1 MRLVVIDDHP
11 LFREGVVN
19 TLAKEAD
26 VTVIAEGAT
35 VDDAVR
41 LAVTLRPDILL
52 LDLDIPG
59 GGLSAINRVS
69 AAAPATRIVV
79 LTFAASEEQLVAALN
94 GGALS
99 YVLKGVTG
107 RELARIIRDAH
118 AGHGYV
124 PPELAANVLT
134 ARSASS
140 SSHRVSLLD
149 QLTGRERQ
157 ILTMVGDGATNV
169 EIARA
174 LSLAETTVKNTMTTI
189 MQKLQVRNR
198 VEAAILAIR
207 ASQSSLRRSS

>member
-19 TLAKEAD
+19 TLAKESD

-79 LTFAASEEQLVAALN
+79 SHSPPARNSWSPHSTAAL
-94 GGALS
+94 
-99 YVLKGVTG
+99 
-107 RELARIIRDAH
+107 
-118 AGHGYV
+118 
-124 PPELAANVLT
+124 
-134 ARSASS
+134 
-140 SSHRVSLLD
+140 
-149 QLTGRERQ
+149 
-157 ILTMVGDGATNV
+157 
-169 EIARA
+169 
-174 LSLAETTVKNTMTTI
+174 
-189 MQKLQVRNR
+189 
-198 VEAAILAIR
+198 
-207 ASQSSLRRSS
+207 